1 MAPARLIFIRHGET
15 AWNAEGRLQGRQ
27 DIALNAKGEYQ
38 AATAGRKLLSLIGPE
53 RVADPALPYLSSPLT
68 RARRT
73 MEIARATIG
82 LDPAAYALDDDLVE
96 LSFGAW
102 EGKTW
107 PEVRK
112 IELQAAIARE
122 ADKWNTQPPDGESY
136 AMLTERM
143 RPWLEA
149 HSDDCV
155 VVSHGGV
162 ARALMVILAD
172 LAPQR
177 AAMADIWQG
186 RLLVF
191 ENGRF
196 TWI

>member
-15 AWNAEGRLQGRQ
+15 DWNAEGRLQGRQ
-27 DIALNAKGEYQ
+27 DIALNARGEYQ
-38 AATAGRKLLSLIGPE
+38 AAAAGRKLLNLLGPE
-53 RVADPALPYLSSPLT
+53 RVADPALPYLSSPLG

-73 MEIARATIG
+73 MEIARTTIG
-82 LDPAAYALDDDLVE
+82 LDPTAYALDDNLVE
-96 LSFGAW
+96 LSFGVW

-107 PEVRK
+107 PQVRK
-112 IELQAAIARE
+112 AELQAAIARE
-122 ADKWNTQPPDGESY
+122 ADKWNTLPPEGESY

-143 RPWLEA
+143 RAWIEA
-149 HSDDCV
+149 HTKDCV

-162 ARALMVILAD
+162 ARALMVILSG

-177 AAMADIWQG
+177 AAVTEIWQG

-191 ENGRF
+191 ENERF
-196 TWI
+196 IWI

>member
-1 MAPARLIFIRHGET
+1 MAPQRLIFIRHGET
-15 AWNAEGRLQGRQ
+15 DWNAEGRLQGRQ
-27 DIALNAKGEYQ
+27 DIALNARGEYQ
-38 AATAGRKLLSLIGPE
+38 AANAGRKLLSLLGPQ
-53 RVADPALPYLSSPLT
+53 RVADSALPYISSPLV

-82 LDPAAYALDDDLVE
+82 LDPAAYDLDEGLVE

-107 PEVRK
+107 PQVRQ
-112 IELQAAIARE
+112 IELQAALARE
-122 ADKWNTQPPDGESY
+122 ADKWNTLPPEGESY

-143 RPWLEA
+143 RPWLDA
-149 HSDDCV
+149 HAGDCV

-162 ARALMVILAD
+162 ARALMVILAG
-172 LAPQR
+172 LAPER
-177 AAMADIWQG
+177 AAVTDIWQG

-191 ENGRF
+191 EGGRF
-196 TWI
+196 IWI

>member
-1 MAPARLIFIRHGET
+1 MAPQRLIFIRHGET
-15 AWNAEGRLQGRQ
+15 DWNAEGRLQGRQ
-27 DIALNAKGEYQ
+27 DIALNARGEYQ
-38 AATAGRKLLSLIGPE
+38 AANAGRKLLSLLGPQ
-53 RVADPALPYLSSPLT
+53 RVADPALPYISSPLV

-82 LDPAAYALDDDLVE
+82 LDPAAYDLDEGLVE

-107 PEVRK
+107 PQVRQ
-112 IELQAAIARE
+112 IELQAALARE
-122 ADKWNTQPPDGESY
+122 ADKWNTLPPEGESY

-143 RPWLEA
+143 RPWLDA
-149 HSDDCV
+149 YAGDCV

-162 ARALMVILAD
+162 ARALMVILAS
-172 LAPQR
+172 LAPER
-177 AAMADIWQG
+177 AAVTDIWQG

-191 ENGRF
+191 EGGRF
-196 TWI
+196 IWI